1 MSRLRGGIFGRL
13 AGKTGDLVF
22 SQARGRRG
30 TLNTVRQLVVPA
42 NPRTA
47 AQQSNRG
54 LFGQSVESLREAGI
68 SNIRSPF
75 NRYVGQLPAFQS
87 ILNQLLTRWD
97 NSTPESFLQSN
108 LGPLPAT
115 EVDAFAIESNDP
127 FELDVQFHEPQ
138 GWESIAPDA
147 VCHTV
152 GFLSTASGKGW
163 AGGAYNSSNVQS
175 GVTTSIRLKFDSA
188 ATLPAYVVLLSI
200 ITSADGIV
208 RGTTF
213 SSVHAAD
220 I

>member
-97 NSTPESFLQSN
+97 NSSPEAFLQSN
-108 LGPLPAT
+108 LGPLPTT
-115 EVDAFAIESNDP
+115 EVDSIVDVEDDP
-127 FELDVQFHEPQ
+127 LGFRVFFSEPP
-138 GWESIAPDA
+138 GWESIADDA
-147 VCHTV
+147 VIHTV
-152 GFLSTASGKGW
+152 GFVASSSGKGW
-163 AGGAYNSSNVQS
+163 VGGAYGSSSVVSQ
-175 GVTTSIRLKFDSA
+175 GTTSVSLQFDSA
-188 ATLPAYVVLLSI
+188 ASLPVNVVLLSVL
-200 ITSADGIV
+200 TSADGII

-213 SSVHAAD
+213 SNVQE
-220 I
+220 III

>member
-68 SNIRSPF
+68 SNIRGPF

-97 NSTPESFLQSN
+97 NSTPEAFLQSN

-115 EVDAFAIESNDP
+115 DVHSADVNSNDP
-127 FELDVQFHEPQ
+127 FEFEVQFSEPA
-138 GWESIAPDA
+138 GWKSIAPDA
-147 VCHTV
+147 IIHTV
-152 GFLSTASGKGW
+152 GFLSSPSGKGW
-163 AGGAYNSSNVQS
+163 AGGAYGYNNVAES
-175 GVTTSIRLKFDSA
+175 VTTPIHLKFDSA
-188 ATLPAYVVLLSI
+188 ATLPANVVLLSI
-200 ITSADGIV
+200 LTSSDGII

-213 SSVHAAD
+213 SSVHSAE

>member
-1 MSRLRGGIFGRL
+1 MSRLKGGIFGRL

-97 NSTPESFLQSN
+97 NSTPEAFLQSN
-108 LGPLPAT
+108 LGPLPDT
-115 EVDAFAIESNDP
+115 EVNSIEVIDDDP
-127 FELDVQFHEPQ
+127 FGLDVQFNEPA

-147 VCHTV
+147 IIHTV
-152 GFLSTASGKGW
+152 GFVASGSGKGW
-163 AGGAYNSSNVQS
+163 VGGAYGYNNVVAN
-175 GVTTSIRLKFDSA
+175 G
-188 ATLPAYVVLLSI
+188 ATPVNLDFGISETQGRTFVLLSI
-200 ITSADGIV
+200 LTSSDGII

-213 SSVHAAD
+213 SSVHTAD